1 MRPNKFGCT
10 WLGQGGALKVVSE
23 GFGSAMMLKDFFSDS
38 MIQIFLPKTAEKL
51 KILWGFVG
59 QHFAV
64 WGAILSHTT
73 ENNSSRYA
81 FWRVPHTTP
90 RIRTL
95 RTDLLYAPKASVSG
109 VWSQSGPRSHPR
121 GLLVHPRVNRLH
133 GNPMIYLDLP
143 GTGTGYPYPGTGCGH
158 TV

>member
-23 GFGSAMMLKDFFSDS
+23 GFGSAMMLKEFFSDS

-51 KILWGFVG
+51 KTLWGFVG

-73 ENNSSRYA
+73 EKNSSRYA

-121 GLLVHPRVNRLH
+121 GLLTHPRVNRLWYYRRTRGFRPFITH
-133 GNPMIYLDLP
+133 PSFWP
-143 GTGTGYPYPGTGCGH
+143 
-158 TV
+158 

>member
-23 GFGSAMMLKDFFSDS
+23 GFGSAMMLKEFFSDS

-51 KILWGFVG
+51 KTLWGFVG

-73 ENNSSRYA
+73 EKNSSRYA

-95 RTDLLYAPKASVSG
+95 RTDLLYAPKASLSRVL
-109 VWSQSGPRSHPR
+109 VAIRSEVPNPGFLTH
-121 GLLVHPRVNRLH
+121 LRVTNRLLYKNH
-133 GNPMIYLDLP
+133 LAAS
-143 GTGTGYPYPGTGCGH
+143 CA
-158 TV
+158 